1 LKFRLKREQSI
12 NLPTLQVDTLN
23 LKEKKDNFLDLD
35 IYLQE
40 EDLEQDELLL
50 YLEEKQETR
59 NVS

>member
-1 LKFRLKREQSI
+1 MKFRLKREQSI
-12 NLPTLQVDTLN
+12 NLLTPQVDTLN
-23 LKEKKDNFLDLD
+23 LKEKEDNLLDLD

>member
-12 NLPTLQVDTLN
+12 NLPTLQVNTLN
-23 LKEKKDNFLDLD
+23 LKEKEDNLLDLD

>member
-1 LKFRLKREQSI
+1 MKFRLKREQSI
-12 NLPTLQVDTLN
+12 NLPTPQVNTLN
-23 LKEKKDNFLDLD
+23 LKEKEDNLLDLD